1 MGDIWIYNDG
11 KGRLK
16 ADYKSSITGV
26 IYPAGTDIS
35 VAIAN
40 DSVTKKFL
48 DDSAAEQKKK
58 RAAAA
63 AKAWGEA
70 QRSASSKAEL
80 SEIKAA
86 QAYEKSLNEAEEARK
101 AALAAAAKA
110 SAQQSHIAAIKA
122 QTAEIKANTARNI
135 AAQQNPVEY
144 AFNFLNDDDGSVE
157 EAARKSQEYAQMQEE
172 TNYLPEV
179 QIKSDF
185 SKYLLWGG
193 VAVLAFYL
201 LKKKKRG

>member
-1 MGDIWIYNDG
+1 MAISEAWKYGDG

-16 ADYKSSITGV
+16 SEYVSKVTGA
-26 IYPAGTDIS
+26 IYPVGFSIPFIVQLEDEAR
-35 VAIAN
+35 
-40 DSVTKKFL
+40 
-48 DDSAAEQKKK
+48 KKK
-58 RAAAA
+58 AAAA
-63 AKAWGEA
+63 AKAWSDA

-86 QAYEKSLNEAEEARK
+86 QAYEKSLKAAEEAKK

-122 QTAEIKANTARNI
+122 QTAEIKANVERNA
-135 AAQQNPVEY
+135 AAQENPVEY
-144 AFNFLNDDDGSVE
+144 AFNFLNDNGQEVQD
-157 EAARKSQEYAQMQEE
+157 AAKASQESAKMQEE
-172 TNYLPEV
+172 INYLPEV
-179 QIKSDF
+179 QVKSDF

-201 LKKKKRG
+201 LKKKRG